1 MNEVEIIQNAIHI
14 DKDIRGWVEKLR
26 KYESLGEEI
35 L

>member
-14 DKDIRGWVEKLR
+14 DKEIRGSVEKLR
-26 KYESLGEEI
+26 KFESPGEEI